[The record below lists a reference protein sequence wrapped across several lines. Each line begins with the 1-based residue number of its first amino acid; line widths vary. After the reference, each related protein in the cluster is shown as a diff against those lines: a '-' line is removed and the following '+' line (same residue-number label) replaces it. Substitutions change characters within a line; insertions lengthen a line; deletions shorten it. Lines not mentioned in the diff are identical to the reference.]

1 MNQPNKLIKEDLTQ
15 TLTILGLPE
24 TKITVYTEPETKAL
38 KSELIRYALA
48 KQETIPV
55 PVINEWL
62 LTFQEMNIKPDEL
75 AMRIKMAKYKKRYG
89 NQTTLADFM
98 DLDDE
103 YYTEYYNYY
112 KRKIIPSTHRLE
124 D

>member
-1 MNQPNKLIKEDLTQ
+1 MTQ
-15 TLTILGLPE
+15 ALTILGLPE

-38 KSELIRYALA
+38 KLELIRYALA

-103 YYTEYYNYY
+103 YFIEYYNYY
-112 KRKIIPSTHRLE
+112 KRKEIPSTHRLE